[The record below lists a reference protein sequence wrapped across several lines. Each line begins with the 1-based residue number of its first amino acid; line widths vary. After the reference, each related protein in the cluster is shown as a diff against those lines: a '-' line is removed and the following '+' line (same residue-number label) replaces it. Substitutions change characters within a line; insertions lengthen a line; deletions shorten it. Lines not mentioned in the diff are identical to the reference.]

1 MYIDVKRIM
10 TSVKVEDGHIILE
23 KPLELM
29 KYRKK
34 VIIKQI
40 NWMRQWDKF
49 ALYLGVFL
57 QYYMNVCQ
65 NSTLPDNLNELNEL
79 QRNVRLT
86 IRNRVVGKRAFGYVK
101 KICRFTN
108 LRYEWMKRK
117 FSIDDWIEIFLYV
130 YLYNILGVKKNL
142 KNALKIISKVLS
154 S

>member
-1 MYIDVKRIM
+1 MYIDIKRIM

-23 KPLELM
+23 KPLEVM

-34 VIIKQI
+34 VIIRQI
-40 NWMRQWDKF
+40 NWMKQWDKF

-79 QRNVRLT
+79 QKNVRLT
-86 IRNRVVGKRAFGYVK
+86 IRNRVVGKRAFKYLK

-108 LRYEWMKRK
+108 LRYGWMKRK